1 MQNLNDLYYFAKV
14 AEHGGFSAAARI
26 LGLPKSTLSRRISA
40 LEEQLGVRL
49 IQRSGGRFA
58 LTEVGQRYVRHC
70 AGMIAEAEA
79 ARQVVEEMRIE
90 PSGLLRVSCP
100 IALAQ
105 SRVSGIISRFLLAYP
120 RVVVQLIATN
130 RPVDLI
136 EEAIDVALRVRFPP
150 LEDSALVMRTLAKS
164 PQVIVARPA
173 LLERSG
179 RPIAPKDLARFDS
192 MDLTR
197 ATGRHVWELT
207 DSDGRSVSVPFMPR
221 FVTDDL
227 VTLRRAATDGVGIV
241 QLPEYL
247 VRDHLEQGLLE
258 PALPSWTPRTGII
271 HAVFPSRRGLAK
283 TVREFVDFLVEELE
297 ADSADSGLR

>member
-1 MQNLNDLYYFAKV
+1 
-14 AEHGGFSAAARI
+14 
-26 LGLPKSTLSRRISA
+26 
-40 LEEQLGVRL
+40 
-49 IQRSGGRFA
+49 
-58 LTEVGQRYVRHC
+58 
-70 AGMIAEAEA
+70 
-79 ARQVVEEMRIE
+79 
-90 PSGLLRVSCP
+90 
-100 IALAQ
+100 
-105 SRVSGIISRFLLAYP
+105 
-120 RVVVQLIATN
+120 
-130 RPVDLI
+130 
-136 EEAIDVALRVRFPP
+136 
-150 LEDSALVMRTLAKS
+150 
-164 PQVIVARPA
+164 
-173 LLERSG
+173 
-179 RPIAPKDLARFDS
+179 

-197 ATGRHVWELT
+197 ATGRHVWELV
-207 DSDGRSVSVPFMPR
+207 DSDGRAVSVPFMPR